1 MTAAQLRDAAG
12 FYSAAFRIA
21 WRQALREITTMEA
34 PMHTNRIVSRDE
46 WLAARTALLA
56 KEKEFTRARD
66 RLGAARRALPW
77 VKVDKNY
84 VFDTAEGKRSLA
96 ELFDGRSQLIMY
108 HFMLAPGWKDGC
120 IGCSFLVDH
129 IDGALVHLA
138 QRDVAFVAVSRA
150 PLGEIEAYKARMG
163 WHFRWVSSHESDFN
177 YDFHVSFRPEEIA
190 SGHIDYNY
198 QTIAA
203 DIEELPG
210 VSVFA
215 KDAGGAV
222 YHTYTAFARGLES
235 VLGTYAL
242 LDMTPKGRDE
252 HGPRGDLS
260 DWVKRHDEYGAAQP
274 LGCCGG
280 SHG

>member
-1 MTAAQLRDAAG
+1 VTAAPTREAAG
-12 FYSAAFRIA
+12 IYPAAFRIA
-21 WRQALREITTMEA
+21 WRQALHEISIMEA
-34 PMHTNRIVSRDE
+34 AMQTHRIVSRDE

-56 KEKEFTRARD
+56 KEKEFTHARD
-66 RLGAARRALPW
+66 RLSAARRTLPW
-77 VKVDKNY
+77 VKVDKDY
-84 VFDTAEGKRSLA
+84 VFDTAEGKRTLA
-96 ELFDGRSQLIMY
+96 ELFDGRSQLIVY

-129 IDGALVHLA
+129 IDGALAHLA
-138 QRDVAFVAVSRA
+138 QRDVAFVTVSRA
-150 PLGEIEAYKARMG
+150 PLAEIEAYKARMG
-163 WHFRWVSSHESDFN
+163 WHFRWVSSYGSDFN

-190 SGHIDYNY
+190 SGHVPYNY
-198 QTIAA
+198 QTISA
-203 DIEELPG
+203 DIEEMPG
-210 VSVFA
+210 ASVFA

-222 YHTYTAFARGLES
+222 YHTYSTFARGLEN

-260 DWVKRHDEYGAAQP
+260 DWVKRHDEYGAAEPQS
-274 LGCCGG
+274 CCGG